1 MKDMTLFK
9 LIHQT
14 YTHTFK
20 RGTTLLAIGILAHAF
35 GTSIHAAAPAPL
47 PGGPIVPAIV
57 PGAPPRTSQMAIL
70 LDYNAG
76 LHSVPDVQHCWD
88 VLWNNNG
95 MGNFTSNQQT
105 YIKLFVKENNN
116 GVTRQAL
123 LDHII
128 LQINNLGGAGDPT
141 ITQAHWELL
150 KDLIAEDMFE
160 DGDFNAIGA
169 PIAGLQMRA
178 DALWDLFVE
187 DDGSSAHQ
195 AKRHYLV
202 YTLQNKDRLSNDEN
216 ILAHALNQIANFK
229 QQDVDN
235 GDNANQ
241 PIIRAHYDKIARLIL
256 EEAFDSEHFLNDE
269 FDSLFSLEEVWDFC
283 TLDRQV
289 AAGPGGGVLN
299 YNYNVNEP
307 LLEYIIGEIGTSLQD
322 GEEDALS
329 GEAAWD
335 VLYQGTPTYTV
346 EQVAMYKQFVKQDL
360 VGSPILVVTE
370 KTMDC
375 RDDDQDRSAEKD
387 QYLTKLLALI
397 REGFFPESELDSFND
412 LEDIWDMCTM
422 APVPGG
428 GNTDADLLNLLKLN
442 IDDDECWR
450 IYSNQK
456 DYDDNNPTPQQQAY
470 VKELL
475 KNQSVGGVL
484 NVAIQEITALRG
496 NAANDARIKQY
507 LMKIANDIKA
517 VDPLFH
523 EDDVSDFTDQD
534 LWDIYTMGGGTDDTF
549 MLHATMKTELEM
561 RCNQGFAYSAFKKH
575 QYGLL
580 EQFINNK
587 YTSFSLPKGPAAQAA
602 GRDDITKWMDIFKH
616 VIAEN
621 ETAANSV
628 EKWRHAAALIT
639 PTRVKEEKI
648 PWTDLFNIANF
659 GGTVGQQNFL
669 QTYLLDNTKNEK
681 IVNLVIGSLK
691 TEGAENWKLGAWI
704 FAQWK
709 ASSNVDNKG
718 KIYKDLSLDNAL
730 DRWRN
735 AASGSDEKA
744 CYQKYI
750 EWRFDPDPGLLPYTN
765 DAAWEKLM
773 DDKKEKNTYL
783 AFVFPSIFGIFILIT
798 LGMAW
803 VKYVYPWFK
812 FKLGFSFLSNE
823 SVKQPSKA
831 PAELRPKGPPTR
843 PASAFGGNQRQ
854 GVATGSRRPRRPRR

>member
-1 MKDMTLFK
+1 MTLFK

-20 RGTTLLAIGILAHAF
+20 RGTTLLAIGILANAF
-35 GTSIHAAAPAPL
+35 GTSIHAAVLVPL
-47 PGGPIVPAIV
+47 PGGPIVPA
-57 PGAPPRTSQMAIL
+57 APLLTFQMARTL
-70 LDYNAG
+70 NYNAG
-76 LHSVPDVQHCWD
+76 LDPVPDVQHCWD

-105 YIKLFVKENNN
+105 YIKLFVKENNR

-123 LDHII
+123 LNYII
-128 LQINNLGGAGDPT
+128 LQIDNLGGAEDPT

-160 DGDFNAIGA
+160 DGDFNALDIGTN
-169 PIAGLQMRA
+169 IAALQMSA
-178 DALWDLFVE
+178 DALWNLFVE
-187 DDGSSAHQ
+187 DDSSTAHQ

-202 YTLQNKDRLSNDEN
+202 YTLQNKDRLNDDEN
-216 ILAHALNQIANFK
+216 ILAHALNQIAALK
-229 QQDVDN
+229 QEDVNNRDH
-235 GDNANQ
+235 ANQ
-241 PIIRAHYDKIARLIL
+241 LTIRAHYDKIARLIL
-256 EEAFDSEHFLNDE
+256 EEAFESEHFLNDE
-269 FDSLFSLEEVWDFC
+269 SDSLFSLEQVWGFC

-289 AAGPGGGVLN
+289 AAGPGGGGL
-299 YNYNVNEP
+299 NYNVNEP

-335 VLYQGTPTYTV
+335 VLWNNDGAGNAKYDD
-346 EQVAMYKQFVKQDL
+346 EKVAMYKQFAKQDL
-360 VGSPILVVTE
+360 LEGSPISVVTE
-370 KTMDC
+370 KTADC
-375 RDDDQDRSAEKD
+375 RDDQNDRSAEKT
-387 QYLTKLLALI
+387 QYLTKLLVLI
-397 REGFFPESELDSFND
+397 REGFFPDSELGSFND
-412 LEDIWDMCTM
+412 LQDIWDMCTI
-422 APVPGG
+422 AGVPGG
-428 GNTDADLLNLLKLN
+428 GNTDADLLNVLKLN

-456 DYDDNNPTPQQQAY
+456 DFDDNDPTPQQQAY

-475 KNQSVGGVL
+475 KNQSVSGVL
-484 NVAIQEITALRG
+484 DVAIQEITALRG
-496 NAANDARIKQY
+496 NAANDATIKQY
-507 LMKIANDIKA
+507 LAKIADDIKA

-561 RCNQGFAYSAFKKH
+561 RCNQGFAYSAFEKH

-587 YTSFSLPKGPAAQAA
+587 YTSFPLSKGTGVHA
-602 GRDDITKWMDIFKH
+602 GKDDITDWMDIFKH
-616 VIAEN
+616 VVDEN
-621 ETAANSV
+621 EADDATSRT
-628 EKWRHAAALIT
+628 KWQHASSLIHND
-639 PTRVKEEKI
+639 RVKEEDI

-659 GGTVGQQNFL
+659 GSTVGQQNFL
-669 QTYLLDNTKNEK
+669 NAYLLTKNEK
-681 IVNLVIGSLK
+681 MVNLVIDSLK
-691 TEGAENWKLGAWI
+691 TEGTENWKLGAWI

-718 KIYKDLSLDNAL
+718 KIYKDLTLDNAL

-750 EWRFDPDPGLLPYTN
+750 EWRFDPDPDLLPYTN

-783 AFVFPSIFGIFILIT
+783 TFVFPSILGVFVLIT

-812 FKLGFSFLSNE
+812 FKLGFSSSTNE
-823 SVKQPSKA
+823 SVKQPTKA
-831 PAELRPKGPPTR
+831 PAELTRKGPPTR
-843 PASAFGGNQRQ
+843 PTSAFGGNQRQ
-854 GVATGSRRPRRPRR
+854 GVTTGSRRPRRPRR